1 MQTVNRTRH
10 DAVALH
16 SIDCIALFLGKKIR
30 ASIYLRARYQL
41 AHQPKGAKAMIVL
54 LFAVLSTS
62 APTFFCVEA
71 NGKGPIGIYAISRR
85 HAITVDSNL
94 DALLA
99 VDLLRGG
106 TVGYLKLHGPDLDVA
121 EGVPG
126 TYAGGKDKAVE
137 KGWVDPTGVAS
148 CDVCRY
154 IYLTS
159 THGHNFYQI
168 ELEMPLLEMSR
179 QRDFSALSR
188 GMLRPVWPW
197 DANATGVGEPTSSV
211 RMLEVHRDGS
221 IGYMAHRTYG
231 VLRFYLD
238 LDGQVR
244 SGDVLLGMADLGNPD
259 GVVAGLTLSGE
270 NEERLLVT
278 ASRSALIVGVDK
290 TGRDAGTLEQVVPLQ
305 SLCNGSL
312 GTNMWFRDCVIV
324 RGDDG
329 GEYMYVVGLFTPGQ
343 DGRGMSLY
351 QLTKDHKSGEWIDC
365 VNVAGPQKEH
375 GGWRD
380 GLGDAVRFT
389 RPHEFTLLPQ
399 PSKAYGGEESLSTLS
414 GNVLLL
420 SDCDNRALRIGNL
433 NPGQIHRIS
442 TVQYYEEN
450 FWWPTE
456 GKDKSTSQS
465 DGVRVAT
472 FDPQISASKFTFPK
486 MRDWCRDNADG
497 ADICP
502 LADIRTSFNDDLFTF
517 ADDDDVVTVWSLDSC
532 FGCWLR
538 FPGTCD
544 IKEGGWDSN
553 YRMVTTFDKSGRI
566 RTECT
571 LDELEVSVVPFCCG
585 TGNFGVTTSSDSA
598 KDDTKESQSGAD
610 PQSVAAAPDEDN
622 KWERSTLSTIG
633 LTAACGGTFL
643 AVILGFALFRWHRK
657 RQEQEP
663 TYDIIEL
670 VG

>member
-1 MQTVNRTRH
+1 
-10 DAVALH
+10 
-16 SIDCIALFLGKKIR
+16 
-30 ASIYLRARYQL
+30 
-41 AHQPKGAKAMIVL
+41 MIFPAVL
-54 LFAVLSTS
+54 LFVVLSTS
-62 APTFFCVEA
+62 APTIVRVEA
-71 NGKGPIGIYAISRR
+71 NGKGPIGLYAISRR
-85 HAITVDSNL
+85 HALTADSNL
-94 DALLA
+94 DALVA

-106 TVGYLKLHGPDLDVA
+106 TVGFLKLHGPELDVPEDA
-121 EGVPG
+121 AG
-126 TYAGGKDKAVE
+126 TYVGGKDKSVE

-148 CDVCRY
+148 CDACRY

-159 THGHNFYQI
+159 THGQNFYQI

-179 QRDFSALSR
+179 RRDFSALSR
-188 GMLRPVWPW
+188 GILRPVWPW
-197 DANATGVGEPTSSV
+197 NANATGVDEPTSSV
-211 RMLEVHRDGS
+211 RMLEVHRGGS

-238 LDGQVR
+238 SDGQVK
-244 SGDVLLGMADLGNPD
+244 SGDVLLGMEKLGNPD

-270 NEERLLVT
+270 NEEQLLVT

-290 TGRDAGTLEQVVPLQ
+290 MGHDAGTLEQAVPLQ

-329 GEYMYVVGLFTPGQ
+329 EDYMYVVGLFTPGQ

-365 VNVAGPQKEH
+365 INVAGPQKEQ

-380 GLGDAVRFT
+380 GLGEAVRFT

-399 PSKAYGGEESLSTLS
+399 PSEADGGDDDEESSSIFS

-433 NPGQIHRIS
+433 NPRTAHRIS
-442 TVQYYEEN
+442 TIQYYDED

-456 GKDKSTSQS
+456 GEDESNGQN
-465 DGVRVAT
+465 DDIDVVP
-472 FDPQISASKFTFPK
+472 FDPQTSASKFTFHK
-486 MRDWCRDNADG
+486 MGDWCRDNAGG
-497 ADICP
+497 ADICS
-502 LADIRTSFNDDLFTF
+502 LADIRNLFNDNFFTGPKN
-517 ADDDDVVTVWSLDSC
+517 DVVTIWSLDSC

-538 FPGTCD
+538 FPGICD
-544 IKEGGWDSN
+544 IKQGGWDSN
-553 YRMVTTFDKSGRI
+553 YRMVTILDKSGRI

-571 LDELEVSVVPFCCG
+571 LDEVEVEVIPFCCG
-585 TGNFGVTTSSDSA
+585 TSNGDITTSNSA
-598 KDDTKESQSGAD
+598 QYDAKESQSEGHT
-610 PQSVAAAPDEDN
+610 QSVAANAAPGEDS
-622 KWERSTLSTIG
+622 KRGKSTLSTMG
-633 LTAACGGTFL
+633 LAAACGGTLLVVVFGF
-643 AVILGFALFRWHRK
+643 LGFALFRWHRR
-657 RQEQEP
+657 RQDQEP